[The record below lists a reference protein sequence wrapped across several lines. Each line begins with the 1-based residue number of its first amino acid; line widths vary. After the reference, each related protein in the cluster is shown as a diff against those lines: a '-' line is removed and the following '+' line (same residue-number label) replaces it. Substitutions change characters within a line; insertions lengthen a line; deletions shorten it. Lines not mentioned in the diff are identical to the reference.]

1 MELKNEDKFSN
12 KADLYKK
19 FRPTY
24 PKELIDYLYSQVGFS
39 QESIIADIGSGT
51 GIFSRLLLEQGSFI
65 YCVEPNEDMRQ
76 AAEKDL
82 SVFKSFVS
90 VNAPAEN
97 TGLQDKSVDFIT
109 VAQAIHWFD
118 RQMFKSECQ
127 RILKPAGKV
136 VLVWNERDYE
146 NEIIKK
152 DYIIRAKYAIETNGL
167 GSGGG
172 KKHNYAWLFLD
183 GIYEYRIFNNDL
195 YFDKEGLIGR
205 NLSTSYAPKEE
216 QHPEKYHGLVSE
228 SRPPDRKVQTG
239 TSDTICRFMASRTKN
254 DTVSTVFL

>member
-1 MELKNEDKFSN
+1 
-12 KADLYKK
+12 
-19 FRPTY
+19 
-24 PKELIDYLYSQVGFS
+24 
-39 QESIIADIGSGT
+39 
-51 GIFSRLLLEQGSFI
+51 
-65 YCVEPNEDMRQ
+65 MRQ

-82 SVFKSFVS
+82 SVFKNFVS

-109 VAQAIHWFD
+109 VVQAIHWFD

-167 GSGGG
+167 
-172 KKHNYAWLFLD
+172 
-183 GIYEYRIFNNDL
+183 
-195 YFDKEGLIGR
+195 
-205 NLSTSYAPKEE
+205 
-216 QHPEKYHGLVSE
+216 
-228 SRPPDRKVQTG
+228 
-239 TSDTICRFMASRTKN
+239 
-254 DTVSTVFL
+254 